1 MAPMTRN
8 DLINKFEL
16 ITGMGAEV
24 GVYSGEFAKEI
35 LLRYKG
41 NLLCVDRWSGD
52 TVGLG
57 PQDWSSVFDAFISNC
72 DGFRHRTI
80 TMIGLSVDMARE
92 VEDNSLDFVYIDADH
107 QYEAVKSD
115 IEAWFPKVR
124 VGGIISGHDY
134 LRDGYEPDPQQGVNR
149 AVDEFFLAKNIEVNL
164 TNEDKWRSWWV
175 VKNAV

>member
-1 MAPMTRN
+1 MTRN
-8 DLINKFEL
+8 DLINRFEL
-16 ITGMGAEV
+16 ITGIGAEV
-24 GVYSGEFAKEI
+24 GVYKGEFAKEI

-41 NLLCVDRWSGD
+41 NLLCVDRWGGD
-52 TVGLG
+52 VVGLG
-57 PQDWSSVFDAFISNC
+57 PQDWSSIFEEFLSNC
-72 DGFRHRTI
+72 VGFGRTR
-80 TMIGLSVDMARE
+80 TMIGPSVDMAKQLDDR
-92 VEDNSLDFVYIDADH
+92 SLDFVYIDADH

-149 AVDEFFLAKNIEVNL
+149 AVNEFFLAKNLIVNL
-164 TNEDKWRSWWV
+164 TDEDKWRSWWV

>member
-1 MAPMTRN
+1 MIRN
-8 DLINKFEL
+8 DLINKFEHV
-16 ITGMGAEV
+16 TGIGAEV
-24 GVYSGEFAKEI
+24 GVYRGEFAKEI

-41 NLLCVDRWSGD
+41 KLLCVDKWSGN

-57 PQDWSSVFDAFISNC
+57 PQDWSGVFDAFISNC
-72 DGFRHRTI
+72 LGFGRI
-80 TMIGLSVDMARE
+80 KLMIGLSVDMARE

-115 IEAWFPKVR
+115 VEAWFPKVR

-134 LRDGYEPDPQQGVNR
+134 LRDGFEPDPEQGVNR
-149 AVDEFFLAKNIEVNL
+149 AVDEFFLAKNLIVSL
-164 TNEDKWRSWWV
+164 TDEDKWRSWWV